1 MEFYILFGAIL
12 VLGFLSRALPYL
24 RSQVLTGRATVVS
37 KKLEHGRF
45 GGKYSSSWN
54 YLVTFRLSDGEEL
67 ELYVF
72 EHQYAQLK
80 EGSTGTLR
88 WEKDTMQDFIP
99 EMEE

>member
-1 MEFYILFGAIL
+1 MESYLLFGIVL
-12 VLGFLSRALPYL
+12 VVCLALLTVPYL
-24 RSQVLTGRATVVS
+24 GGKTLTGRATIVS

-72 EHQYAQLK
+72 ENQYAQLK
-80 EGSTGTLR
+80 EGSTGILR

-99 EMEE
+99 EKEA